1 MEHRMRLAAFGLTC
15 VGALGWA
22 GLAIAGSVGSAGP
35 VIPAGAPSQ
44 SISAERWNGDGSSH
58 GFHENASSRIAVAE
72 LDLTA
77 LRSEGL
83 RLRAADG
90 GALTPAHRA
99 DLQAKLN
106 AVAQKYRV
114 ALVYPN

>member
-1 MEHRMRLAAFGLTC
+1 MRLAALALTC

-22 GLAIAGSVGSAGP
+22 GLAVAGSVGSTGAN
-35 VIPAGAPSQ
+35 IPAGAPSQ
-44 SISAERWNGDGSSH
+44 SSSAPMWNGDGSGH
-58 GFHENASSRIAVAE
+58 GFHENAPSRIAVAK

>member
-1 MEHRMRLAAFGLTC
+1 MRLAAFGLTC
-15 VGALGWA
+15 AGALGWA
-22 GLAIAGSVGSAGP
+22 SLATAGSVGSFGP

-44 SISAERWNGDGSSH
+44 SIAQRWNGDNSSH
-58 GFHENASSRIAVAE
+58 GLHETAPLRIAVAE

-99 DLQAKLN
+99 ELEAKLD
-106 AVAQKYRV
+106 AVVHKYRV